1 MTASATELYAAAYVI
16 KHFSPSG
23 TFAVCDSLSISN
35 KIVIPIGTAT
45 TSVGAYIAECQRVLS
60 SMADEGI
67 HFEVSSS
74 IKILTLLQLQYVL
87 ISLIY
92 AVAMERT

>member
-1 MTASATELYAAAYVI
+1 MTAPATELYAAAYVI

-23 TFAVCDSLSISN
+23 TFAVCDSLYISN

-67 HFEVSSS
+67 HFEVSSF
-74 IKILTLLQLQYVL
+74 IKILTLVQLQYVL